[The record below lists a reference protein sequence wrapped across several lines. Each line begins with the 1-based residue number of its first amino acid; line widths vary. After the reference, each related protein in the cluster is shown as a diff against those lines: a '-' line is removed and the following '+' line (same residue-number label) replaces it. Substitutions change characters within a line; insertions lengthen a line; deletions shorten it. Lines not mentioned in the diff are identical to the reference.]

1 MDPYSFLYCSIYK
14 FLENKT
20 QEKDRISFAVQSF
33 IALALII
40 YLVITFVVIKTG
52 FKLSLGLRTN
62 KLLVGVIFTLIFYLT
77 NYILFDRKN
86 RYIDLLNKYTFIS
99 RTGKTLHS
107 IFWLIVLVMPLLL
120 NVLSKFK

>member
-1 MDPYSFLYCSIYK
+1 MNPYSFLYCSIYR

-40 YLVITFVVIKTG
+40 YLVITFIVIKTG
-52 FKLSLGLRTN
+52 FKLSLDLRMN
-62 KLLVGVIFTLIFYLT
+62 KLFVGVIFTLIFYLT
-77 NYILFDRKN
+77 NYLLFDRKN

-99 RTGKTLHS
+99 RAGKILHS
-107 IFWLIVLVMPLLL
+107 IFWLIVLITPLVL